1 MAAEEREYRRLP
13 GRGVRRQGIATAA
26 RTRLWLAR
34 DHLLAVDYQW
44 YSEDYKRFYFRD
56 IQAVILRK
64 TRTGRTINEVL
75 TPLTCIVLALAL
87 SLTIAGGPDELAFGM
102 FWWIIGAV
110 LLAFLVANILLGPT
124 CRCHLKTAVQTEELP
139 SLRRLRRARKV
150 LARVRP
156 LIVAAQ
162 GELTLGE
169 IAARMGQAT
178 GPGAAFAAGGDVNA
192 PLEPPPA

>member
-1 MAAEEREYRRLP
+1 MAAQEREYRRLP
-13 GRGVRRQGIATAA
+13 GRGVRRQGFATAA
-26 RTRLWLAR
+26 RTRLWLAK
-34 DHLLAVDYQW
+34 DHLLSVDYQW

-64 TRTGRTINEVL
+64 TRTARTINEVL

-87 SLTIAGGPDELAFGM
+87 SLSIAGSFDDGFAIV
-102 FWWIIGAV
+102 WWIIGLV
-110 LLAFLVANILLGPT
+110 LLAFLVPNILMGPT
-124 CRCHLKTAVQTEELP
+124 CVCHLKTAVQTEELP

-150 LARVRP
+150 LARVQP

-169 IAARMGQAT
+169 IAARMGGAS

-192 PLEPPPA
+192 PLEPPAA

>member
-1 MAAEEREYRRLP
+1 MASEDIEYRRLP

-34 DHLLAVDYQW
+34 DHLLSVDYQW
-44 YSEDYKRFYFRD
+44 YAEDYKRFYFRD

-64 TRTGRTINEVL
+64 TRTARTINEVL
-75 TPLTCIVLALAL
+75 MPLVCVVLALAL
-87 SLTIAGGPDELAFGM
+87 SLSIAGGFTDGFAI
-102 FWWIIGAV
+102 FWWIIAAV
-110 LLAFLVANILLGPT
+110 LLAFLVANILMGPT
-124 CRCHLKTAVQTEELP
+124 CVCHLKTAVQTEELP

-162 GELTLGE
+162 GEITLGE
-169 IAARMGQAT
+169 IAARMGQAA
-178 GPGAAFAAGGDVNA
+178 GPGAAFAAGGDINA
-192 PLEPPPA
+192 PLEPPAA